1 MIAAFLSCLPLLG
14 WRDPEMASSLTG
26 LCVVS
31 GDPLFAVFGTT
42 IAFYAPTAL
51 IIAVYIKVYIEV
63 KRRIK
68 MRLKATASTRVFG
81 SQSQKDIGEL
91 ASRHQPQTT
100 RGEEPHIPVET
111 QLSMISTQVVLTNAA
126 NEVSKLDK
134 ELLSVSI
141 IEPDE
146 EQHYREPSMSAIAE
160 LCDLDDISDSATIYD
175 NVSFSEILAI
185 RAQKSKGNSK
195 GDDDGNVRMA
205 LLAAPEP
212 SLTSHTLV
220 DPQSS
225 SLNSS
230 PDRKPSSAISKS
242 AFNLNRSSSERQPR
256 ISDNGDQR
264 RKSFLSVIRRATPKK
279 KPQQRRVSVAMA
291 LMAMA
296 VDHCDLSGS
305 IQSSPGAFSAIS
317 EFQQQVEKD
326 AQQQQQQQRQRMSSF
341 RSRIV
346 RTSSAKVRGSANT
359 RPGQSSSTVLDR
371 QNIWKQRE
379 HKTAAILLIVTSAFI
394 VCWLPYFVMEL
405 VTPLCRCD
413 EYLPPPPI
421 VISSVTWLGY
431 CNSLLNPIIYTVTS
445 ADFRIAF
452 KNLLRLA

>member
-1 MIAAFLSCLPLLG
+1 
-14 WRDPEMASSLTG
+14 
-26 LCVVS
+26 
-31 GDPLFAVFGTT
+31 
-42 IAFYAPTAL
+42 
-51 IIAVYIKVYIEV
+51 
-63 KRRIK
+63 
-68 MRLKATASTRVFG
+68 
-81 SQSQKDIGEL
+81 
-91 ASRHQPQTT
+91 
-100 RGEEPHIPVET
+100 
-111 QLSMISTQVVLTNAA
+111 
-126 NEVSKLDK
+126 
-134 ELLSVSI
+134 
-141 IEPDE
+141 
-146 EQHYREPSMSAIAE
+146 
-160 LCDLDDISDSATIYD
+160 
-175 NVSFSEILAI
+175 
-185 RAQKSKGNSK
+185 
-195 GDDDGNVRMA
+195 
-205 LLAAPEP
+205 
-212 SLTSHTLV
+212 
-220 DPQSS
+220 
-225 SLNSS
+225 
-230 PDRKPSSAISKS
+230 
-242 AFNLNRSSSERQPR
+242 
-256 ISDNGDQR
+256 
-264 RKSFLSVIRRATPKK
+264 
-279 KPQQRRVSVAMA
+279 MA

-317 EFQQQVEKD
+317 EFQQQVEQD
-326 AQQQQQQQRQRMSSF
+326 AQQQQQQQQRQRMSSF

-452 KNLLRLA
+452 KNLLRLAWIPFSFFSLSLSLSLLLSFFFDFLLNHLNHIKDQVPKPKKKSKLFTDDWS